1 MQYASMKKP
10 SFQLRLESIQ
20 PEKKAAEEEEEL
32 EDEKPPQ
39 QASSVRGNLA
49 IKQEASFDY
58 NWDDEQQS
66 TRNRLKKPSSS
77 SHAKK
82 SPH

>member
-1 MQYASMKKP
+1 M
-10 SFQLRLESIQ
+10 
-20 PEKKAAEEEEEL
+20 EEEE
-32 EDEKPPQ
+32 DEKRLE
-39 QASSVRGNLA
+39 ASSVRGDLA

-66 TRNRLKKPSSS
+66 SRNLNKKPTSSRA
-77 SHAKK
+77 HAKK

>member
-1 MQYASMKKP
+1 MKKP
-10 SFQLRLESIQ
+10 SFQLKLESIQ
-20 PEKKAAEEEEEL
+20 PEKKAEEEDDKSL
-32 EDEKPPQ
+32 E
-39 QASSVRGNLA
+39 ASSVRGDLA

-66 TRNRLKKPSSS
+66 SRNCNKKPTSSS
-77 SHAKK
+77 AHTKK